1 MIKILVE
8 RDQYLSRGVHIGMRN
23 KSKDMESFVFHVK
36 KSRLAIIDVEQT
48 DKRLEIAGKF
58 LARYKPED
66 ILVVSRKE
74 NGFKPIKKME
84 EICGVKTIAGRFLP
98 GMLTNPNS
106 KEYIEPRIVVVTDP
120 DEDKQAIKEALAAKI
135 PVIAICDTGNSL
147 KYIDFVIP
155 ANNKGKKSLGLIYY
169 LLTRQYMLNRGLIKS
184 EKDFKYS
191 IEDFTQE

>member
-1 MIKILVE
+1 
-8 RDQYLSRGVHIGMRN
+8 MRN